1 MQITPNLPLAGAEI
15 MLENLSIA
23 LADDNNDVCVVSL
36 YNQKSAITER
46 LEEKKIPIVYLN
58 KKKGFDIRMVF
69 RLYKLF
75 TSYRPE
81 VVHTHRYVMQY
92 VIPAAIL
99 SGVPVRVHTV
109 HNIAEK
115 ELGKIQR
122 KINSVFYRFF
132 RVTPIAISPIIKKTI
147 MEEYKL
153 PKDRIPMIYNG
164 LNLEKYL
171 PKIEYTAKNNSINI
185 LHIGRFEKQKNHI
198 GLIESFKIVHDR
210 EPKAVLTL
218 VGTGDLENE
227 IFGLV
232 KELNLEK
239 SVIFA
244 GVQSEVYKFYNQAD
258 IFVLPSLWEGM
269 PITLIEAMAS
279 GVPIVA
285 TKVGGIPDMVEHK
298 QTALLVDIDENKIA
312 QAILDLIENNELREK
327 IGQNAKKKAVEFS
340 SRIMKEEYLKVYRNS
355 SKILKNK

>member
-1 MQITPNLPLAGAEI
+1 
-15 MLENLSIA
+15 
-23 LADDNNDVCVVSL
+23 
-36 YNQKSAITER
+36 
-46 LEEKKIPIVYLN
+46 
-58 KKKGFDIRMVF
+58 
-69 RLYKLF
+69 
-75 TSYRPE
+75 
-81 VVHTHRYVMQY
+81 
-92 VIPAAIL
+92 
-99 SGVPVRVHTV
+99 
-109 HNIAEK
+109 
-115 ELGKIQR
+115 
-122 KINSVFYRFF
+122 
-132 RVTPIAISPIIKKTI
+132 